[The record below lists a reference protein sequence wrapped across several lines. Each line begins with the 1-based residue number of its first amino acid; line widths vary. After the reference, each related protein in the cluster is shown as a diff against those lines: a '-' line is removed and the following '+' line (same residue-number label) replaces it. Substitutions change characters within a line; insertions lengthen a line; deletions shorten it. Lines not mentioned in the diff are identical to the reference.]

1 MHHFER
7 RDLTNLQ
14 EVEIEARK
22 WAIRRDY
29 EFLAIVPSKSFLVLI
44 KSKTDQEIPEQI
56 ELEIKGEVFKSDK
69 YGTIVDW
76 MVDDGE
82 PAIGILNKISGD
94 VEEFQ
99 ISEDIIKDL
108 VEKSSGSKKCERKT
122 KKGLDCQNTTLHPPF
137 CWRHKDNNK

>member
-56 ELEIKGEVFKSDK
+56 ELEIKGDVFKSDK

-82 PAIGILNKISGD
+82 PTIGCKLEYERLKRNLIGDISVTKYNKMND
-94 VEEFQ
+94 DFE
-99 ISEDIIKDL
+99 
-108 VEKSSGSKKCERKT
+108 
-122 KKGLDCQNTTLHPPF
+122 NTTEIYSKVEQSIFARKKVTQEP
-137 CWRHKDNNK
+137 